1 MNRIFRINPA
11 ALRFQLSAFDF
22 CLDSV
27 WLSRL
32 RFFTA
37 ATPVGSVAKPKLD
50 ADNFQARRKFNGNR
64 FDELFPIKPPPAAV
78 NKL

>member
-1 MNRIFRINPA
+1 VV
-11 ALRFQLSAFDF
+11 D
-22 CLDSV
+22 V
-27 WLSRL
+27 WLSCL

-37 ATPVGSVAKPKLD
+37 STLVGSVAKPKLD
-50 ADNFQARRKFNGNR
+50 VDNFQARRKFNGNR